1 VKAAAYAYAD
11 GSLETPP
18 KDLILLGYIDRFGAQ
33 NVLGRP
39 LSGWEVRRMM
49 LSERVLRAYN
59 DRQRSNKWAEWAEA
73 NPEDA
78 QLLNEAMLIYEKH
91 RMANDGG

>member
-1 VKAAAYAYAD
+1 
-11 GSLETPP
+11 
-18 KDLILLGYIDRFGAQ
+18 
-33 NVLGRP
+33 
-39 LSGWEVRRMM
+39 MM

-59 DRQRSNKWAEWAEA
+59 DRQRSSKWADWADA

-78 QLLNEAMLIYEKH
+78 ELLNEAMLIYEKN